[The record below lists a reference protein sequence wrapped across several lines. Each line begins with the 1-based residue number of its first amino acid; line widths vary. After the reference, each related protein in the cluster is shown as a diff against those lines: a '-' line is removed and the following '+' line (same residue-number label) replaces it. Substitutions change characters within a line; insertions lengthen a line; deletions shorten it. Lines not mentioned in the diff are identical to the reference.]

1 MADRYW
7 VGGTGTWSATNTSRW
22 SATSGGGAGA
32 SVPQA
37 NDDVFF
43 DANSNFGTGGFT
55 VTMTNSPRRCR
66 NITISGLD
74 GVMTLA
80 GSGGTSL
87 IVSGSL
93 FFPATNF
100 TRTYTGTTTFNATTT
115 GKTIT
120 TNGVSFGGNV
130 TFDGTGGEWSLQD
143 ALTTTSTITLTRGTL
158 NLNDKTLTG
167 GIFSSSN
174 TNTRSIA
181 FGTSGSIVL
190 TSGAVATVLSMANA
204 TNFTFTGTSNISTAM
219 TRTRTFQFGPTGA
232 TSSNR
237 LNINLTSGGVTPTF
251 QGQFRQI
258 DFTGSTTNFGAGIF
272 CHGFTLASGGTY
284 TGIGFTLIGD
294 GTLTYTGKST
304 SSITINGTG
313 ITTTL
318 ASAGQ
323 NATTTLTNG
332 TLDLAGFTL
341 TSTTTFSTGVGTKNI
356 TFNGGTLVCSAT
368 SATAWNNG
376 NPANFTTTAGTG
388 TGAIS
393 MTSASAKTFVGGG
406 STYNCNLNQG
416 GAGTLT
422 ITGANTFEDITNT
435 NATASQITFPASTT
449 NTFNN
454 FTLSGTSG
462 NLVSLRSSTPTTQ
475 FTLSK
480 ASGTVSVSFL
490 DIQDSN
496 ATGGATWNAFTSNGC
511 VDSGN
516 NTGWIF
522 VGAVVYDVTI
532 LESATAVEVNSL
544 LGLFPTSVVETLTAS
559 DQVSSLADFAPQVSE
574 TSTASKQTFGAVNF
588 GSTVNELATES
599 EQTSSVIDFASQVN
613 DSATSADQ
621 ILSRAD
627 LAVQTNETT
636 TGTDEI
642 LAGVNLLGQ
651 INESA
656 IGSDEIVLAVDFAS
670 TINESVTGSDE
681 ILGAVDFGVQIDEA
695 SAGIDQIFVSAD
707 FASHSNEIVMGFDE
721 VFLIGSFQHV
731 IEESTTGI
739 DEVLGL
745 TTDSAIGTVE
755 GITLSAT
762 VATVTAI
769 GQSVK
774 KGRKSNAKFL
784 PFTARPVTISISAV
798 AKSGSVEAIT
808 DLTLVDAT
816 GTISGRAKLYAVK
829 AQTDFQKASAGVM
842 IQPTDEEII
851 FLLMA

>member
-1 MADRYW
+1 LANRYW
-7 VGGTGTWSATNTSRW
+7 VGGTGTWSSTNRSRW

-32 SVPQA
+32 TVPNA
-37 NDDVFF
+37 GDDVFF

-93 FFPATNF
+93 EFPATNF
-100 TRTYTGTTTFNATTT
+100 TRAYTGTTTFNATTT
-115 GKTIT
+115 GNTIT

-143 ALTTTSTITLTRGTL
+143 ALTTSTTRTITLTRGTL
-158 NLNDKTLTG
+158 NLNDNTLTCG
-167 GIFSSSN
+167 
-174 TNTRSIA
+174 R
-181 FGTSGSIVL
+181 
-190 TSGAVATVLSMANA
+190 
-204 TNFTFTGTSNISTAM
+204 
-219 TRTRTFQFGPTGA
+219 
-232 TSSNR
+232 
-237 LNINLTSGGVTPTF
+237 
-251 QGQFRQI
+251 
-258 DFTGSTTNFGAGIF
+258 
-272 CHGFTLASGGTY
+272 
-284 TGIGFTLIGD
+284 
-294 GTLTYTGKST
+294 
-304 SSITINGTG
+304 
-313 ITTTL
+313 
-318 ASAGQ
+318 
-323 NATTTLTNG
+323 
-332 TLDLAGFTL
+332 
-341 TSTTTFSTGVGTKNI
+341 FSTGVGTKNI
-356 TFNGGTLVCSAT
+356 TFNGGTLVCSAA
-368 SATAWNNG
+368 SATAWHNG

-406 STYNCNLNQG
+406 SNYNCNLNQG

-462 NLVSLRSSTPTTQ
+462 HVISLRSSTLTTQ

-707 FASHSNEIVMGFDE
+707 
-721 VFLIGSFQHV
+721 
-731 IEESTTGI
+731 
-739 DEVLGL
+739 
-745 TTDSAIGTVE
+745 SAIGTVE